1 MKKKNAITRGDYA
14 HFSPQRDYYVTP
26 SIKIIRVET
35 LRIIA
40 GSASN
45 ANLQNMNTDS
55 NEWE

>member
-1 MKKKNAITRGDYA
+1 MKKENATTRENYA
-14 HFSPQRDYYVTP
+14 HSFPQKDYYVIP

-35 LRIIA
+35 RRIIA

-55 NEWE
+55 YEWE